1 MRSPEVTI
9 YTGHRCAYCNA
20 AKKMFDSKGVNYT
33 EINIHE
39 DPAKAE
45 EMVERTKRQTVPQ
58 IFIDDTHVGGF
69 DDMAELNTEGKLDGL
84 LNLDVKE

>member
-1 MRSPEVTI
+1 MSTPEITI
-9 YTGHRCAYCNA
+9 YSGHRCAYCNA
-20 AKKMFDSKGVNYT
+20 AKKMLDSKDIEYN

-58 IFIDDTHVGGF
+58 IFIGDTHIGGF
-69 DDMAELNTEGKLDGL
+69 DDMAALNSEGKLDDL
-84 LNLDVKE
+84 LQGK

>member
-1 MRSPEVTI
+1 MSAPEVLI

-20 AKKMFDSKGVNYT
+20 AKKMLDSKNVAYT

-39 DPAKAE
+39 DSAKAE

-58 IFIDDTHVGGF
+58 IFIGDIHVGGF
-69 DDMAELNTEGKLDGL
+69 DDMAALNTEGKLDDL
-84 LNLDVKE
+84 LKGND

>member
-1 MRSPEVTI
+1 MSTPEVLI

-20 AKKMFDSKGVNYT
+20 AKKMLDSKNITYH

-39 DPAKAE
+39 DAAKAE

-58 IFIDDTHVGGF
+58 IFIGDTHVGGF
-69 DDMAELNTEGKLDGL
+69 DDMAALNTEGKLDDMLKG
-84 LNLDVKE
+84 NG

>member
-1 MRSPEVTI
+1 MSTPEVTI

-20 AKKMFDSKGVNYT
+20 AKRMLDSKNVSYN

-39 DPAKAE
+39 DASKAE

-58 IFIDDTHVGGF
+58 IFIGDFHVGGF
-69 DDMAELNTEGKLDGL
+69 DDMAELNSEGKLDKL
-84 LNLDVKE
+84 LSGEE

>member
-1 MRSPEVTI
+1 MGTPEITI

-20 AKKMFDSKGVNYT
+20 AKRMLDSKDVTYT
-33 EINIHE
+33 EININE

-58 IFIDDTHVGGF
+58 IFIGETHVGGF
-69 DDMAELNTEGKLDGL
+69 DDMAELNSEGKLDEL
-84 LNLDVKE
+84 LNGE

>member
-1 MRSPEVTI
+1 MSAPEITI

-20 AKKMFDSKGVNYT
+20 AKKMLDSKNVLYN

-39 DPAKAE
+39 DSAKAE

-58 IFIDDTHVGGF
+58 IFIGETHIGGF
-69 DDMAELNTEGKLDGL
+69 DDMAELNTEGKLDAL
-84 LNLDVKE
+84 LMGGE